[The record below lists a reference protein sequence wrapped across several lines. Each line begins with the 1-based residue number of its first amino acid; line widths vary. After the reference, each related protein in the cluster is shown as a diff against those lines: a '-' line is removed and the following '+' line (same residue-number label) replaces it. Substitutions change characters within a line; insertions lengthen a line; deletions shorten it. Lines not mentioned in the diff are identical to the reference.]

1 VKATF
6 GTPGVLNVAFRTS
19 GRAGNDRTPPREG
32 DGARVGRFAQA
43 DGVSST
49 SRLRVRF
56 GSTGM
61 PGPVVVETVTFF
73 R

>member
-1 VKATF
+1 VAILQSGWCRATLLQSPADPQ
-6 GTPGVLNVAFRTS
+6 TTA
-19 GRAGNDRTPPREG
+19 PRRPTRG
-32 DGARVGRFAQA
+32 DGVRRGLCQA